1 MKGGSISISRGSCFL
16 LFLVTLICIEYD
28 AFVCFNVFVT
38 LTPMGFLLFFAV
50 FTKSTKQLVLN
61 MAAMERIACFL
72 FCNIDAGG
80 IGRGR
85 NGKEIVQNLL
95 SPTDQFHIWG
105 RNKGTAKC
113 SNYSLTQKRDL
124 SKAKTKT
131 KQKHRKMQQV
141 LFDLEA
147 LHSLLEFQ

>member
-1 MKGGSISISRGSCFL
+1 
-16 LFLVTLICIEYD
+16 
-28 AFVCFNVFVT
+28 
-38 LTPMGFLLFFAV
+38 MGFLLFFAV
-50 FTKSTKQLVLN
+50 LTKSTKQLVLN
-61 MAAMERIACFL
+61 MTAMERIACFFMFS

-131 KQKHRKMQQV
+131 KQKH
-141 LFDLEA
+141 
-147 LHSLLEFQ
+147 

>member
-61 MAAMERIACFL
+61 MAAMERIAFFLCFRFVIL
-72 FCNIDAGG
+72 TRVGSDAVAM
-80 IGRGR
+80 
-85 NGKEIVQNLL
+85 GKKLCRIFYRQRINFTFGEETKALQNAATIL
-95 SPTDQFHIWG
+95 
-105 RNKGTAKC
+105 
-113 SNYSLTQKRDL
+113 
-124 SKAKTKT
+124 
-131 KQKHRKMQQV
+131 
-141 LFDLEA
+141 
-147 LHSLLEFQ
+147 

>member
-1 MKGGSISISRGSCFL
+1 MFFGVF
-16 LFLVTLICIEYD
+16 VTLTCIEYD

-50 FTKSTKQLVLN
+50 LTKSTKQLVLN
-61 MAAMERIACFL
+61 MATMERIACFFMFS

-131 KQKHRKMQQV
+131 KQKH
-141 LFDLEA
+141 
-147 LHSLLEFQ
+147 

>member
-1 MKGGSISISRGSCFL
+1 MFFGVF
-16 LFLVTLICIEYD
+16 VTLTCIEYD
-28 AFVCFNVFVT
+28 AFVCLNVFVT

-61 MAAMERIACFL
+61 MAAMERIACFFMFS

-113 SNYSLTQKRDL
+113 SNYSLT
-124 SKAKTKT
+124 
-131 KQKHRKMQQV
+131 
-141 LFDLEA
+141 
-147 LHSLLEFQ
+147 